1 MSGLLINLKHGL
13 SSSGA
18 ISLGG
23 GSTLLEEADPAL
35 VPETGNQS
43 GPFIPLSLPGL
54 CCPIPGPSWQELL
67 WATRGREGV
76 SDYPLHFPFS
86 PKGQEVRASF
96 QPLCRRL

>member
-43 GPFIPLSLPGL
+43 GPFIPLSARAVLPHPRPFLARAFVGHKRK
-54 CCPIPGPSWQELL
+54 
-67 WATRGREGV
+67 RGCE
-76 SDYPLHFPFS
+76 
-86 PKGQEVRASF
+86 
-96 QPLCRRL
+96 